1 MEIKKTY
8 DYSKFK
14 FLSYNRAVG
23 SNKKLMRSIEMA
35 NLTSVC
41 PIIVTPKMEIID
53 GQNRFEVCKS
63 KGMPIFYVVYE
74 GDAES
79 SNCTFMELKLKSS
92 QASLEKSA
100 QF

>member
-1 MEIKKTY
+1 MGDYCSNCTFMELKC
-8 DYSKFK
+8 
-14 FLSYNRAVG
+14 
-23 SNKKLMRSIEMA
+23 RSDSCRTI
-35 NLTSVC
+35 T
-41 PIIVTPKMEIID
+41 IVLIVPLW
-53 GQNRFEVCKS
+53 NWN
-63 KGMPIFYVVYE
+63 IFYVVYE